1 MISVSFQ
8 GNIMGFSLL
17 FMVSSGRIE
26 KSCTTGGIR
35 WNGDYPMNST
45 GNNKKNVL
53 KKSWLFTHINCCMLN
68 MGPLFIFECI
78 YFFIG
83 YFAVYRL
90 SETLFFDIVSLRGF
104 TLVEAGDLSIIL
116 NDWQCLIAAI
126 IVLLCFSFFLAVEC
140 AAVILTCQA
149 SRRGE
154 KMAVFAL
161 FKLSATKALKIL
173 LPWNWPFLL
182 HGLLLFPIFNFGF
195 VFKAI
200 SEWNVSSILASVF
213 DFSYGRLI
221 AAAVLLCVV
230 IIGILFVFVYHFFVL
245 NGDSYFTAVKK
256 SVMMVRGRVIKTGFY
271 LTGAVLAPY
280 LILVLVLVPIGI
292 IFYRLFGAEI
302 VNMVFERA
310 AHADLNAFFTDAQNR
325 LSVLSMVFAA
335 LSSAM
340 ITTALSLMNMP
351 VFLITVDAA
360 FYNNGGENYVKRTT
374 NPTGSGHYAN
384 KKRQNDIGYYVVTGI
399 LLAVFVSYQAY
410 GLLNLMFWGSTNTVG
425 RLMVAAHRGDTA
437 KAPENT
443 KAAILKA
450 IETGADCVEVDVVET
465 KDGVLILCHDL
476 NLKRICGIKKD
487 VGTMTYRE
495 LKTLDI
501 GSHDNRAFSG
511 ERFLTLDEAMTLCDG
526 KIKMNIELKP
536 SKHDHELAEKA
547 VDIFHNHFFYQ
558 KGFIS
563 SLNEKILI
571 RVEALDP
578 MITTCLDMFVPAQ
591 KARLCPVDIYSVKAE
606 YLTDDLFNILEKNGK
621 QCWAWTVNDEQN
633 MTKLIDKGIAG
644 IVTDHSEQA
653 LVLAKT
659 RQVRD
664 ADFMKRAFF
673 QSLFHIY

>member
-1 MISVSFQ
+1 MA
-8 GNIMGFSLL
+8 
-17 FMVSSGRIE
+17 
-26 KSCTTGGIR
+26 C
-35 WNGDYPMNST
+35 
-45 GNNKKNVL
+45 
-53 KKSWLFTHINCCMLN
+53 H
-68 MGPLFIFECI
+68 
-78 YFFIG
+78 
-83 YFAVYRL
+83 
-90 SETLFFDIVSLRGF
+90 
-104 TLVEAGDLSIIL
+104 
-116 NDWQCLIAAI
+116 
-126 IVLLCFSFFLAVEC
+126 
-140 AAVILTCQA
+140 A
-149 SRRGE
+149 SRLGR
-154 KMAVFAL
+154 KMSVPSL
-161 FKLSATKALKIL
+161 FKSSFSKAARLIL
-173 LPWNWPFLL
+173 PVNWPFFL
-182 HGLLLFPIFNFGF
+182 HGCLLIPVFNVGFVAKAVSEWQVISLLTPIFAFP
-195 VFKAI
+195 
-200 SEWNVSSILASVF
+200 
-213 DFSYGRLI
+213 YGPFI
-221 AAAVLLCVV
+221 AAVLLLCVLM
-230 IIGILFVFVYHFFVL
+230 IGVSFAFAFHFFVL
-245 NGDSYFTAVKK
+245 NGDSYVASVKK
-256 SVMMVRGRVIKTGFY
+256 SVWLIRGKRVKTLLY
-271 LTGAVLAPY
+271 LTASIAAPY
-280 LILVLVLVPIGI
+280 VFAALVLLPAGLLV
-292 IFYRLFGAEI
+292 YRFFGAEI
-302 VNMVFERA
+302 VGTLFERA
-310 AHADLNAFFTDAQNR
+310 AGADLNAFFTDAEHR
-325 LSVLSMVFAA
+325 FSVLSMVFAA
-335 LSSAM
+335 LSGAM
-340 ITTALSLMNMP
+340 LTAALSLLNLPIFMMAVDVAFCRASGQRYIRP
-351 VFLITVDAA
+351 VRISSEFPKKIRQSH
-360 FYNNGGENYVKRTT
+360 GGYGVV
-374 NPTGSGHYAN
+374 
-384 KKRQNDIGYYVVTGI
+384 IGL

-450 IETGADCVEVDVVET
+450 IETRADCVEVDVVET

-487 VGTMTYRE
+487 IGTMTYRE

-501 GSHDNRAFSG
+501 GSHDDRAFSG

-563 SLNEKILI
+563 SLDEKILT
-571 RVEALDP
+571 RVETLDP
-578 MITTCLDMFVPAQ
+578 MITTCLDMFVPAK

-664 ADFMKRAFF
+664 ANFMKRAFI